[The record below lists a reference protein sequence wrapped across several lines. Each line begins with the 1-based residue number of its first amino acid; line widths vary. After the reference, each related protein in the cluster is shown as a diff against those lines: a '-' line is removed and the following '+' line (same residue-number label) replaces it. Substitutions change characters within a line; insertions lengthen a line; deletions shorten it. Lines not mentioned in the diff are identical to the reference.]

1 MFRLSDFPG
10 LIRIALALT
19 LCAAGLLVYGRV
31 FSARKHTEPRQ
42 TSADTDARIRRVENG
57 LLPDNII
64 KGQPLPQMKLLDRMK
79 EYGTPGVSIAVINDY
94 KIEWARGYG
103 VRAQGSN
110 EPVTLDTLF
119 QAASISKPVTA
130 LAAMRLVQ
138 QGKLSLDEDVNQKLV
153 SWKVPENEFTREKK
167 ASLRGILTHTAGF
180 DVLAYEGTL
189 AGEPLP
195 TAQQVLN
202 GEKPATNPA
211 IRPVYIPGTKN
222 VYSGGGFL
230 VLQQLLIDV
239 TGKPFPQLAEE
250 LVFRPLGMKSSTF
263 QQPLPASLQANA
275 AAGTQRGT
283 PVKGK
288 WLIKPNMASGGLWS
302 TPTELARFVI
312 ELQQARLGE
321 RRKVIN
327 RKTADLMIPPLESQI
342 SGGDGVSVKVRGLGL
357 GVAGENQD
365 IRFSHGGY
373 TSGYRCDMVGFGNG
387 KAVVVMTNGSS
398 QGLLREILRSVATE
412 YGWTAPEYLPKERTL
427 VRVEPR
433 MLEGYAGQYEFP
445 EGRTPRVSV
454 IAIKNGQVFLDGAP
468 LQAESETSFFGEGP
482 ATYIFVKDEN
492 GRVKE
497 MVYDV
502 GLFKLIA
509 KKIK

>member
-1 MFRLSDFPG
+1 LFRRFLPALITSLTLTLSFPG
-10 LIRIALALT
+10 P
-19 LCAAGLLVYGRV
+19 VV
-31 FSARKHTEPRQ
+31 FGPASISANSKEPAPG
-42 TSADTDARIRRVENG
+42 SADIAARIQRVEDG
-57 LLPDNII
+57 LLPDNVI
-64 KGQPLPQMKLLDRMK
+64 KGQPLPQMKLVERMK
-79 EYGTPGVSIAVINDY
+79 YYETPGVSIAVINNY
-94 KIEWARGYG
+94 RLEWARGYG

-110 EPVTLDTLF
+110 EPVTSDTLF

-130 LAAMRLVQ
+130 LMAMVLVQ

-153 SWKVPENEFTREKK
+153 SWKVPENEFTRERK

-222 VYSGGGFL
+222 AYSGGGFL

-250 LVFRPLGMKSSTF
+250 LVFHPLGMKSSTF
-263 QQPLPASLQANA
+263 QQPLPSSLQANT
-275 AAGTQRGT
+275 AAGTQRGA
-283 PVKGK
+283 PIKGK

-302 TPTELARFVI
+302 TPSELARFVI
-312 ELQQARLGE
+312 ELQKARMGKS
-321 RRKVIN
+321 RKVIN
-327 RKTADLMIPPLESQI
+327 RNTANLIIPPLESQV
-342 SGGDGVSVKVRGLGL
+342 SGGDGVSVRVRGLGL
-357 GVAGENQD
+357 GVTGENEE

-373 TSGYRCDMVGFGNG
+373 TSGYRCEMVGFGNG

-398 QGLLREILRSVATE
+398 QGLLREMLRSVATE
-412 YGWTAPEYLPKERTL
+412 YRWKAPEYLPKERTL
-427 VRVEPR
+427 ATVDPRV
-433 MLEGYAGQYEFP
+433 LEGYAGQYEFP

-454 IAIKNGQVFLDGAP
+454 VAIKNGRVLLDGAP
-468 LQAESETSFFGEGP
+468 LQAESETSFFGDGP
-482 ATYIFVKDEN
+482 ATYTFVKGED
-492 GRVKE
+492 GRTKE